1 LYKPNFCAEC
11 GERVLRERWR
21 AWTSR
26 RFCPACEKHFR
37 RGWLAPV
44 VACCALVCAGF
55 TVGRLMRP
63 APPPLTIERGTL
75 PLPALLLAK
84 GKAQDASSDGAAS
97 GGAGPFGGAAAN
109 GRADGTQRDGAAR
122 ENDAQRRDLGAG
134 ALEAP
139 TDPDEIICVCGA
151 RSKKGTPCQ
160 RRVRGTGRCWQH
172 RGMRA
177 MLPPE
182 KLIVRD

>member
-26 RFCPACEKHFR
+26 RFCSACEKRFR

-55 TVGRLMRP
+55 AFGRLMRP
-63 APPPLTIERGTL
+63 APPPLTIERGAL

-84 GKAQDASSDGAAS
+84 GNGSRS
-97 GGAGPFGGAAAN
+97 GGASSGGAVE
-109 GRADGTQRDGAAR
+109 GAADNSAGGTVNNSVAGG
-122 ENDAQRRDLGAG
+122 NDAARRDLGAG

-139 TDPDEIICVCGA
+139 TDPDEIVSVCGA
-151 RSKKGTPCQ
+151 RTKKGTPCQ

-182 KLIVRD
+182 KLIVRN

>member
-1 LYKPNFCAEC
+1 MYKPNFCAAC

-26 RFCPACEKHFR
+26 RFCPACEKRFR
-37 RGWLAPV
+37 RGWLAPLL
-44 VACCALVCAGF
+44 AACALAGAGF
-55 TVGRLMRP
+55 AFGRLSRP
-63 APPPLTIERGTL
+63 APPPLTIERGAL
-75 PLPALLLAK
+75 PVPALLAK
-84 GKAQDASSDGAAS
+84 GGQARPDADAP
-97 GGAGPFGGAAAN
+97 GGAG
-109 GRADGTQRDGAAR
+109 RDGAAKGA
-122 ENDAQRRDLGAG
+122 DAPRRDLGAG

-139 TDPDEIICVCGA
+139 TDPDEIISLCGA
-151 RSKKGTPCQ
+151 RTKKGTPCQ

>member
-1 LYKPNFCAEC
+1 MYKPNFCAEC
-11 GERVLRERWR
+11 GGRVLRERWR

-26 RFCPACEKHFR
+26 RFCPACEKRFQ

-44 VACCALVCAGF
+44 VVCCTLICAGF
-55 TVGRLMRP
+55 VFGRLMRP

-75 PLPALLLAK
+75 PLPALLIAK
-84 GKAQDASSDGAAS
+84 GKDAAAGASSNPTGATVNNTE
-97 GGAGPFGGAAAN
+97 P
-109 GRADGTQRDGAAR
+109 GR
-122 ENDAQRRDLGAG
+122 NDAARRDLGAG

-139 TDPDEIICVCGA
+139 TDPNEIVSLCGA
-151 RSKKGTPCQ
+151 RTKKGTPCQ
-160 RRVRGTGRCWQH
+160 RRVRGAGRCWQH

>member
-1 LYKPNFCAEC
+1 MYKPNFCAEC

-26 RFCPACEKHFR
+26 RFCPACEKRFR
-37 RGWLAPV
+37 RGWLAPAA
-44 VACCALVCAGF
+44 ACCALVCAGF
-55 TVGRLMRP
+55 AFGRLMRP
-63 APPPLTIERGTL
+63 APPPLTIERGAL
-75 PLPALLLAK
+75 PLPSLLVRGGGPSSEGAPE
-84 GKAQDASSDGAAS
+84 GAQGRGAPVEATRS
-97 GGAGPFGGAAAN
+97 
-109 GRADGTQRDGAAR
+109 
-122 ENDAQRRDLGAG
+122 DLGAG

-139 TDPDEIICVCGA
+139 TDPAEIVSVCGA
-151 RSKKGTPCQ
+151 RTKKGTPCQ

-182 KLIVRD
+182 KLIVHD

>member
-1 LYKPNFCAEC
+1 MYKPNFCAEC

-21 AWTSR
+21 VWTSR
-26 RFCPACEKHFR
+26 RFCPSCEKRFR
-37 RGWLAPV
+37 RGWLAPL
-44 VACCALVCAGF
+44 VACCALAGAGF
-55 TVGRLMRP
+55 ATGRLMRP
-63 APPPLTIERGTL
+63 APPPLTIERGAL

-84 GKAQDASSDGAAS
+84 GKDARPDGAV
-97 GGAGPFGGAAAN
+97 GGTTANSPAGVTSRGAA
-109 GRADGTQRDGAAR
+109 G
-122 ENDAQRRDLGAG
+122 ENDAPRRELGAG

-139 TDPDEIICVCGA
+139 TDPDEIISICGA
-151 RSKKGTPCQ
+151 RTKKGTPCQ

-182 KLIVRD
+182 KLIVRN